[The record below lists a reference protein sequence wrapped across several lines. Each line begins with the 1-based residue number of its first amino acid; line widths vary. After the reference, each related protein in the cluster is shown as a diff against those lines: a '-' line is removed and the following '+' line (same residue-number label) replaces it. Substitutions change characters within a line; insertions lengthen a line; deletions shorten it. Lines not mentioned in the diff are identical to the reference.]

1 MRKSYRKTYGYI
13 EKYYPMKKVS
23 IHAGCKKLSKSRKL
37 WGDKLSLKRKNT
49 RCPRSSV
56 ATPPGALAKADLSS
70 TPRKS
75 REGDV
80 AGVLAEVAGSGS
92 GHVGRGSVRATAGR
106 GLLRSA

>member
-1 MRKSYRKTYGYI
+1 MAEMS
-13 EKYYPMKKVS
+13 
-23 IHAGCKKLSKSRKL
+23 
-37 WGDKLSLKRKNT
+37 
-49 RCPRSSV
+49 
-56 ATPPGALAKADLSS
+56 KADLSS

-106 GLLRSA
+106 GLLRSALKDGGG